1 MIFLIKDWKKL
12 NYTRMDIFSALHI
25 LIGFLGLVAL
35 AIPFSEN
42 FKTIN
47 FRYVIYG
54 ILSQIFLAVILL
66 KLPFVISFFEVLGN
80 GVVILQQA
88 TQEGANFVFGY
99 PPSDITSPYRS
110 LLETFAF
117 GVLPYIIVMACISA
131 ILWYWGVLPFIVNL
145 ISKACQKLFNIGG
158 PVGLGAA
165 ANIFVGQVE
174 APLLIRPYVSKLSNK
189 ELLILMTAGMATVAG
204 SVMVALI
211 AILES
216 SFVNQNLIQHFITA
230 SVLSVPAAIMYAN
243 IMIPSNTITDFD
255 ENKVPK
261 VYNSTMDA
269 VTRGS
274 SDGAS
279 IAFSVGTILI
289 AVIALVYIAN
299 SILGFI
305 SAQFGFELSIQIVLG
320 YLFAPIAWLMGV
332 PWDEAIIAGELL
344 GIKTTLNEFVAY
356 PGLAALENG
365 ELSERSKL
373 ITFYSLCGFANLS
386 SVGILI
392 SGITAMAPE
401 RKDDLI
407 KVSLKALVGATLASC
422 MTGLIVGIFI

>member
-1 MIFLIKDWKKL
+1 
-12 NYTRMDIFSALHI
+12 MDILFI
-25 LIGFLGLVAL
+25 LQIFIGFIGLVAL
-35 AIPFSEN
+35 AIPFSDN

-47 FRYVIYG
+47 YRYVLYG
-54 ILSQIFLAVILL
+54 ILAQIILAVILL
-66 KLPFVISFFEVLGN
+66 KLPFVVSFFEILGN

-99 PPSDITSPYRS
+99 PPTDSSTPYRS

-145 ISKACQKLFNIGG
+145 ISRACQKLFNIGG

-216 SFVNQNLIQHFITA
+216 TFINQNLIQHFITA

-289 AVIALVYIAN
+289 AVIALVFIAN
-299 SILGFI
+299 SILGFV
-305 SAQFGFELSIQIVLG
+305 SSQFGFNLSIEIILG
-320 YLFAPIAWLMGV
+320 YLFAPIAWLMGI

-356 PGLAALENG
+356 PGLATLDNG

>member
-1 MIFLIKDWKKL
+1 
-12 NYTRMDIFSALHI
+12 MDIFSALHT
-25 LIGFLGLVAL
+25 LIGFIGLVVL

>member
-1 MIFLIKDWKKL
+1 MSILEVIQIIVGFIGLI
-12 NYTRMDIFSALHI
+12 
-25 LIGFLGLVAL
+25 AL
-35 AIPFSEN
+35 AIPFSDN
-42 FKTIN
+42 FKVIN
-47 FRYVIYG
+47 YRYVIYG
-54 ILSQIFLAVILL
+54 ILAQIILAIILL
-66 KLPFVISFFEVLGN
+66 KIPFIINFFEILGFGVIVL
-80 GVVILQQA
+80 QEA
-88 TQEGANFVFGY
+88 TVEGSNFVFGY
-99 PPSDITSPYRS
+99 PPSDDSNPYRS

-131 ILWYWGVLPFIVNL
+131 ILWYWGILPFIVNL
-145 ISKACQKLFNIGG
+145 ISKACQKLFKIGG

-174 APLLIRPYVSKLSNK
+174 APLLIRPYVSKLSSK

-211 AILES
+211 TILQSTFINE
-216 SFVNQNLIQHFITA
+216 NLIQHFITA

-243 IMIPSNTITDFD
+243 IMIPSNTITNFN

-269 VTRGS
+269 VTRGT
-274 SDGAS
+274 SDGAN
-279 IAFSVGTILI
+279 IALNVGTILI
-289 AVIALVYIAN
+289 AVIALVYIVNA
-299 SILGFI
+299 ILGAVFG
-305 SAQFGFELSIQIVLG
+305 QFGFNMSIEIMLG
-320 YLFAPIAWLMGV
+320 YIFAPIAWFMGI
-332 PWDEAIIAGELL
+332 PWNEALIAGELL

-356 PGLAALENG
+356 PKMAALQNG
-365 ELSERSKL
+365 ILSEKSKL
-373 ITFYSLCGFANLS
+373 ITFYSMCGFANLS

-422 MTGLIVGIFI
+422 MTGLVVGIFI

>member
-1 MIFLIKDWKKL
+1 MSLL
-12 NYTRMDIFSALHI
+12 SLLHI
-25 LIGFLGLVAL
+25 IIGFIGLILL
-35 AIPFSEN
+35 AIPFSN
-42 FKTIN
+42 NIKIIN
-47 FRYVIYG
+47 FRYIFFG
-54 ILSQIFLAVILL
+54 ILAQILLAIILL
-66 KLPFVISFFEVLGN
+66 KVPFIISFFEILGE
-80 GVVILQQA
+80 GVVVLQQA
-88 TQEGANFVFGY
+88 TIEGSNFVFGY
-99 PPSDITSPYRS
+99 PPLEDTNPYRS

-131 ILWYWGVLPFIVNL
+131 ILWYWGILPLIVNL

-211 AILES
+211 SILETA
-216 SFVNQNLIQHFITA
+216 FTNENLIQHFITA
-230 SVLSVPAAIMYAN
+230 SILSVPAAIMYAN
-243 IMIPSNTITDFD
+243 IMIPSNTITDFKD
-255 ENKVPK
+255 NKAPR
-261 VYNSTMDA
+261 VYKSTMDA
-269 VTRGS
+269 VTKGA

-279 IAFSVGTILI
+279 IALSVGTILI
-289 AVIALVYIAN
+289 AVIALVYIVN
-299 SILGFI
+299 SILGAI
-305 SAQFGFELSIQIVLG
+305 SSPFGIDISIESILG
-320 YLFAPIAWLMGV
+320 YLFAPIAWLMGI
-332 PWDEAIIAGELL
+332 PWEEAVTSGKLL

-356 PGLAALENG
+356 PALANMEYG
-365 ELSERSKL
+365 EISERSKL

-422 MTGLIVGIFI
+422 MTGLIVGIFF

>member
-1 MIFLIKDWKKL
+1 
-12 NYTRMDIFSALHI
+12 MDILSI
-25 LIGFLGLVAL
+25 LQIFIGFIGLVAL
-35 AIPFSEN
+35 AIPFSDN

-47 FRYVIYG
+47 YRYVLYG
-54 ILSQIFLAVILL
+54 ILAQIILAVILL
-66 KLPFVISFFEVLGN
+66 KLPFVVSFFEILGN

-99 PPSDITSPYRS
+99 PPTDSSTPYRS

-145 ISKACQKLFNIGG
+145 ISRACQKLFNIGG

-216 SFVNQNLIQHFITA
+216 SFKDQNLIQHFITA

-255 ENKVPK
+255 EL
-261 VYNSTMDA
+261 
-269 VTRGS
+269 
-274 SDGAS
+274 
-279 IAFSVGTILI
+279 IFSFL
-289 AVIALVYIAN
+289 
-299 SILGFI
+299 F
-305 SAQFGFELSIQIVLG
+305 LS
-320 YLFAPIAWLMGV
+320 
-332 PWDEAIIAGELL
+332 
-344 GIKTTLNEFVAY
+344 
-356 PGLAALENG
+356 
-365 ELSERSKL
+365 
-373 ITFYSLCGFANLS
+373 
-386 SVGILI
+386 
-392 SGITAMAPE
+392 
-401 RKDDLI
+401 
-407 KVSLKALVGATLASC
+407 
-422 MTGLIVGIFI
+422 

>member
-1 MIFLIKDWKKL
+1 MIIFEVIQIIVGFVGLI
-12 NYTRMDIFSALHI
+12 
-25 LIGFLGLVAL
+25 AL
-35 AIPFSEN
+35 AVPLSDN
-42 FKTIN
+42 FKIIN
-47 FRYVIYG
+47 YRYIVFG
-54 ILSQIFLAVILL
+54 ILAQIILAIILL
-66 KLPFVISFFEVLGN
+66 KVPFIINFFEILGY
-80 GVVILQQA
+80 GVVVLQEA
-88 TQEGANFVFGY
+88 TIEGSNFVFGY
-99 PPSDITSPYRS
+99 PPSDDSNPYRS

-131 ILWYWGVLPFIVNL
+131 ILWYWGILPFIVNL
-145 ISKACQKLFNIGG
+145 ISKACQKLFKIGG

-174 APLLIRPYVSKLSNK
+174 APLLIRPYVSKLSSK

-211 AILES
+211 TILQSTFINE
-216 SFVNQNLIQHFITA
+216 NLIQHFITA

-243 IMIPSNTITDFD
+243 IMIPSNTITNFN

-269 VTRGS
+269 VTRGT
-274 SDGAS
+274 SDGAN
-279 IAFSVGTILI
+279 IALNVGTILI
-289 AVIALVYIAN
+289 AVIALVFIVNA
-299 SILGFI
+299 ILGAVFG
-305 SAQFGFELSIQIVLG
+305 QFGFNMSIEIMLG
-320 YLFAPIAWLMGV
+320 YIFAPIAWFMGI
-332 PWDEAIIAGELL
+332 PWNEALVAGELL

-356 PGLAALENG
+356 PKMAALENG
-365 ELSERSKL
+365 ILSEKSKL
-373 ITFYSLCGFANLS
+373 ITFYSMCGFANLS

-407 KVSLKALVGATLASC
+407 NVSFKALVGATLASC
-422 MTGLIVGIFI
+422 MTGLVVGIFI

>member
-1 MIFLIKDWKKL
+1 
-12 NYTRMDIFSALHI
+12 MDIFNIFQIIIGFIGLI
-25 LIGFLGLVAL
+25 LI
-35 AIPFSEN
+35 AIPFSDN
-42 FKTIN
+42 FKIIN
-47 FRYVIYG
+47 YRFVIYG
-54 ILSQIFLAVILL
+54 ILCQIVLAVILL
-66 KLPFVISFFEVLGN
+66 KIPFVISFFEILGN
-80 GVVILQQA
+80 GVVVLQEA
-88 TQEGANFVFGY
+88 TVEGANFVFGY
-99 PPSDITSPYRS
+99 PPSEDAGPYRS

-131 ILWYWGVLPFIVNL
+131 ILWYWGILPFIVNL

-165 ANIFVGQVE
+165 ANIFIGQVE

-211 AILES
+211 SILET
-216 SFVNQNLIQHFITA
+216 SFGDENLIQHFITA
-230 SVLSVPAAIMYAN
+230 SILSVPAAIMYAN
-243 IMIPSNTITDFD
+243 IMIPSNSITDFN

-261 VYNSTMDA
+261 VYKSTMDA
-269 VTRGS
+269 VTRGT

-279 IAFSVGTILI
+279 IAVSVGTILI
-289 AVIALVYIAN
+289 AVIALVYIVNA
-299 SILGFI
+299 ILGSI
-305 SAQFGFELSIQIVLG
+305 SYQFGFELSIEIILG
-320 YLFAPIAWLMGV
+320 YLFAPIAWLMGI

-356 PGLAALENG
+356 PGLAAVDNG
-365 ELSERSKL
+365 ELSDKSKL
-373 ITFYSLCGFANLS
+373 ITFYGLCGFANLS

-407 KVSLKALVGATLASC
+407 NVSFKALIGATLASC
-422 MTGLIVGIFI
+422 MTGLVVGIFI

>member
-1 MIFLIKDWKKL
+1 
-12 NYTRMDIFSALHI
+12 MDILNVLQI
-25 LIGFLGLVAL
+25 IIGFIGLIFI

-42 FKTIN
+42 YRIIN
-47 FRYVIYG
+47 FKFIAYG
-54 ILSQIFLAVILL
+54 ILAQVILAIVLL
-66 KLPFVISFFEVLGN
+66 KIPFIISIFEIMGN
-80 GVVILQQA
+80 GVVVLQEA
-88 TQEGANFVFGY
+88 TVEGASFVFGY
-99 PPSDITSPYRS
+99 APSDNVGSYRS

-117 GVLPYIIVMACISA
+117 GVLPFIIVMACISA
-131 ILWYWGVLPFIVNL
+131 ILWYWGILPFIVNL

-211 AILES
+211 SILQS
-216 SFVNQNLIQHFITA
+216 SFGDENLIQHFITA
-230 SVLSVPAAIMYAN
+230 SILSVPAAIMYAN
-243 IMIPSNTITDFD
+243 IMIPSNEITDFN

-261 VYNSTMDA
+261 VYKSTMDA
-269 VTRGS
+269 VTRGT
-274 SDGAS
+274 SDGTS
-279 IAFSVGTILI
+279 IAISVGTILI
-289 AVIALVYIAN
+289 AVIALVYIVN
-299 SILGFI
+299 SFLGLI
-305 SAQFGFELSIQIVLG
+305 SYQFGFDLSIEIILG
-320 YLFAPIAWLMGV
+320 YLFAPIAWLMGI
-332 PWDEAIIAGELL
+332 PWSEAIIAGELL

-365 ELSERSKL
+365 ELSDKSKL

-407 KVSLKALVGATLASC
+407 NVSFKALIGATLASC

>member
-1 MIFLIKDWKKL
+1 MNTLFILQIF
-12 NYTRMDIFSALHI
+12 
-25 LIGFLGLVAL
+25 IGFIGLVAL
-35 AIPFSEN
+35 AIPFSDN

-47 FRYVIYG
+47 YRYVLYG
-54 ILSQIFLAVILL
+54 ILAQIILAVILL
-66 KLPFVISFFEVLGN
+66 KLPFVVSFFEILGN

-99 PPSDITSPYRS
+99 PPTDSSTPYRS

-145 ISKACQKLFNIGG
+145 ISRACQKLFNIGG

-216 SFVNQNLIQHFITA
+216 SFINQNLIQHFITA

-289 AVIALVYIAN
+289 AVIALVFIAN
-299 SILGFI
+299 SILGFL
-305 SAQFGFELSIQIVLG
+305 SSQFGFDLSIEIILG
-320 YLFAPIAWLMGV
+320 YLFAPIAWLMGI

-356 PGLAALENG
+356 PGLAALDNG

>member
-1 MIFLIKDWKKL
+1 
-12 NYTRMDIFSALHI
+12 MDIFNILQI
-25 LIGFLGLVAL
+25 LIGFIGLILL

-42 FKTIN
+42 LKIIN
-47 FRYVIYG
+47 YRYIIYG
-54 ILSQIFLAVILL
+54 ILSQILLAVILL
-66 KLPFVISFFEVLGN
+66 KIPLIIGFFEVLGN
-80 GVVILQQA
+80 AVIILQEA
-88 TQEGANFVFGY
+88 TVEGATFVFGY
-99 PPSDITSPYRS
+99 PPSNNLNPYRS

-211 AILES
+211 SILENA
-216 SFVNQNLIQHFITA
+216 FIDQNLIQHFITA

-243 IMIPSNTITDFD
+243 IMIPSNSITDFNED
-255 ENKVPK
+255 KAPK
-261 VYNSTMDA
+261 VYKSAMDA
-269 VTRGS
+269 VTRGT

-279 IAFSVGTILI
+279 IAVSVGTILI
-289 AVIALVYIAN
+289 AVIALVYIFN
-299 SILGFI
+299 TILGLI
-305 SAQFGFELSIQIVLG
+305 TNQFGFELSIEIILG
-320 YLFAPIAWLMGV
+320 YIFAPIAWLMGI
-332 PWDEAIIAGELL
+332 PWGEAIIAGELL

-356 PGLAALENG
+356 PGLAAIQDG

>member
-1 MIFLIKDWKKL
+1 
-12 NYTRMDIFSALHI
+12 MDITSVLHI
-25 LIGFLGLVAL
+25 FIGFIGLVAL
-35 AIPFSEN
+35 ALPFSDN
-42 FKTIN
+42 LKTIN
-47 FRYVIYG
+47 YLYILYG
-54 ILSQIFLAVILL
+54 ILAQIVLAVILL
-66 KLPFVISFFEVLGN
+66 KLPFVLSFFEILGN

-99 PPSDITSPYRS
+99 PPTDGSTPYRS

-145 ISKACQKLFNIGG
+145 ISRACQKLFNIGG

-211 AILES
+211 AILEN
-216 SFVNQNLIQHFITA
+216 SFINQNLIQHFITA

-289 AVIALVYIAN
+289 AVIALVFIVN
-299 SILGFI
+299 SILGFV
-305 SAQFGFELSIQIVLG
+305 SSQFGFELSIEIILG
-320 YLFAPIAWLMGV
+320 YLFAPIAWLMGI

-356 PGLAALENG
+356 PGLAALDDG

-407 KVSLKALVGATLASC
+407 RVSLKALVGATLASC

>member
-1 MIFLIKDWKKL
+1 
-12 NYTRMDIFSALHI
+12 MDINTVI
-25 LIGFLGLVAL
+25 QIIIGFVGLIIIAM
-35 AIPFSEN
+35 PFSDN
-42 FKTIN
+42 YKIIN
-47 FRYVIYG
+47 YKYVSYG
-54 ILSQIFLAVILL
+54 ILSQIILAAILL
-66 KLPFVISFFEVLGN
+66 KVPFIISAFEILGN
-80 GVVILQQA
+80 GVVILQEA
-88 TQEGANFVFGY
+88 TVEGAQFVFGY
-99 PPSDITSPYRS
+99 PPSDDSNPYRS

-174 APLLIRPYVSKLSNK
+174 APLLIRPYVSKLSKK
-189 ELLILMTAGMATVAG
+189 ELLILMTAGMSTVAG

-211 AILES
+211 TILES
-216 SFVNQNLIQHFITA
+216 SFGDENLIQHFITA

-243 IMIPSNTITDFD
+243 IMIPSNSITDFN

-261 VYNSTMDA
+261 VYKSTMDA
-269 VTRGS
+269 VTRGT
-274 SDGAS
+274 SDGTS
-279 IAFSVGTILI
+279 IAVSVGTILI
-289 AVIALVYIAN
+289 AVIALVYIVN
-299 SILGFI
+299 SILGGI
-305 SAQFGFELSIQIVLG
+305 SYNFGFDLSIEIILG
-320 YLFAPIAWLMGV
+320 YIFAPIAWLMGI
-332 PWDEAIIAGELL
+332 PWNEAIIAGELL

-365 ELSERSKL
+365 ELSDKSKL

-407 KVSLKALVGATLASC
+407 KVSFKALVGATLASC
-422 MTGLIVGIFI
+422 MTGLTVGIFI

>member
-1 MIFLIKDWKKL
+1 
-12 NYTRMDIFSALHI
+12 MDILTLGHI
-25 LIGFLGLVAL
+25 LIGFIGLIAI
-35 AIPFSEN
+35 AIPFSDN
-42 FKTIN
+42 FKIIN
-47 FRYVIYG
+47 YKYVAYG
-54 ILSQIFLAVILL
+54 ILSQIILAVILL
-66 KLPFVISFFEVLGN
+66 KIPLVISAFEILGN
-80 GVVILQQA
+80 GVVILQEA
-88 TQEGANFVFGY
+88 TIEGANFVFGY
-99 PPSDITSPYRS
+99 PPSDDTNPYRS

-174 APLLIRPYVSKLSNK
+174 APLLVRPYVSKLSNK

-211 AILES
+211 SILEN
-216 SFVNQNLIQHFITA
+216 SFINQNLIQHFITA

-243 IMIPSNTITDFD
+243 IMIPSNSITDFN
-255 ENKVPK
+255 ESKVPK
-261 VYNSTMDA
+261 VYKSTMDA
-269 VTRGS
+269 VTRGA

-279 IAFSVGTILI
+279 IAVSVGTILI
-289 AVIALVYIAN
+289 AVIALVYIVN
-299 SILGFI
+299 SILGSI
-305 SAQFGFELSIQIVLG
+305 SSQFGFELSIEIILG
-320 YLFAPIAWLMGV
+320 YIFAPIAWLMGI
-332 PWDEAIIAGELL
+332 PWNEAVISGELL

-356 PGLAALENG
+356 PALAALESG

-407 KVSLKALVGATLASC
+407 KVSFKALVGATLASC

>member
-1 MIFLIKDWKKL
+1 
-12 NYTRMDIFSALHI
+12 MDILTLGHI
-25 LIGFLGLVAL
+25 LIGFIGLIAIAL
-35 AIPFSEN
+35 PFSDN
-42 FKTIN
+42 FKIIN
-47 FRYVIYG
+47 YKYVAYG
-54 ILSQIFLAVILL
+54 ILSQIILAVILL
-66 KLPFVISFFEVLGN
+66 KIPFVISAFEILGN
-80 GVVILQQA
+80 GVVVLQEA
-88 TQEGANFVFGY
+88 TIEGANFVFGY
-99 PPSDITSPYRS
+99 PPSDDANPYRS

-174 APLLIRPYVSKLSNK
+174 APLLVRPYVSKLSSK

-211 AILES
+211 SILEN
-216 SFVNQNLIQHFITA
+216 SFINENLIQHFITA

-243 IMIPSNTITDFD
+243 IMIPSNSITDFN

-261 VYNSTMDA
+261 VYKSTMDA
-269 VTRGS
+269 VTRGA

-279 IAFSVGTILI
+279 IAVSVGTILI
-289 AVIALVYIAN
+289 AVIALVYIVN
-299 SILGFI
+299 SIMGSI
-305 SAQFGFELSIQIVLG
+305 SSQFGFELSIEIILG
-320 YLFAPIAWLMGV
+320 YIFAPIAWLMGI
-332 PWDEAIIAGELL
+332 PWSEAVISGELL

-356 PGLAALENG
+356 PALAALESG

-407 KVSLKALVGATLASC
+407 KVSFKALVGATLASC

>member
-1 MIFLIKDWKKL
+1 
-12 NYTRMDIFSALHI
+12 MDIFNVLQIIIGFIGLI
-25 LIGFLGLVAL
+25 LIAV
-35 AIPFSEN
+35 PFSDNYKIIN
-42 FKTIN
+42 FKFI
-47 FRYVIYG
+47 VYG
-54 ILSQIFLAVILL
+54 ILAQIVLAIVLL
-66 KLPFVISFFEVLGN
+66 KIPFIINVFEVMGN
-80 GVVILQQA
+80 GVVVLQEA
-88 TQEGANFVFGY
+88 TVEGASFVFGY
-99 PPSDITSPYRS
+99 APSDSVGPYRS

-131 ILWYWGVLPFIVNL
+131 ILWYWGILPFIVNL

-211 AILES
+211 SILEA
-216 SFVNQNLIQHFITA
+216 SFSDENLIQHFITA
-230 SVLSVPAAIMYAN
+230 SILSVPAAIMYAN
-243 IMIPSNTITDFD
+243 IMIPSNEITDFN

-261 VYNSTMDA
+261 VYKSTMDA
-269 VTRGS
+269 VTRGT
-274 SDGAS
+274 SDGTS
-279 IAFSVGTILI
+279 IAVSVGTILI
-289 AVIALVYIAN
+289 AVIAIVYIVN
-299 SILGFI
+299 SFLGLI
-305 SAQFGFELSIQIVLG
+305 SYQFGFDLSIEIILG
-320 YLFAPIAWLMGV
+320 YLFAPIAWLMGI
-332 PWDEAIIAGELL
+332 PWSEAIIAGELL

-365 ELSERSKL
+365 ELSDKSKL

-407 KVSLKALVGATLASC
+407 NVSFKALIGATLASC

>member
-1 MIFLIKDWKKL
+1 
-12 NYTRMDIFSALHI
+12 MDIFSALHI
-25 LIGFLGLVAL
+25 LIGFIGLVAL

-204 SVMVALI
+204 SVMIALI